1 MRITRFGA
9 SLLLAL
15 GIQAASAWVAGAE
28 TLKIGV
34 IAPLTGGGAPWGI
47 AAAEATKI
55 LAAKTNAEGG
65 LDVGGV
71 RYKIEVIAY
80 DDQYKAADSVAAYNR
95 LLNQDGV
102 KFMFIQTSPAAV
114 ALKQNVEDDK
124 VLAITLAASPNA
136 LDAKS
141 KYMFRAN
148 STPDD
153 YLPNLVTWLKNNIK
167 ERRIALVNPND
178 EVGFDFSKLQQKLM
192 KDNGF
197 EVLTNE
203 MYERSTKDFQ
213 PMFTKIMGLKPE
225 VIDLGGVPPATTG
238 LMLRQ
243 LRELGY
249 KGQIVK
255 TAGPSPKEIVA
266 AAGKEA
272 AEGMIVSLFA
282 DPKNEGYQR
291 IVAEYKKA
299 IGQEPNE
306 MVLPSYDGV
315 SVLLRAIQ
323 KAGTVTDTAK
333 VAAAFAVALPMP
345 GVLGDELTLGGKTVF
360 GSDQQVMSTIYVG
373 AMRDGVPV
381 VLGKTK

>member
-1 MRITRFGA
+1 
-9 SLLLAL
+9 
-15 GIQAASAWVAGAE
+15 
-28 TLKIGV
+28 
-34 IAPLTGGGAPWGI
+34 
-47 AAAEATKI
+47 
-55 LAAKTNAEGG
+55 
-65 LDVGGV
+65 
-71 RYKIEVIAY
+71 
-80 DDQYKAADSVAAYNR
+80 
-95 LLNQDGV
+95 
-102 KFMFIQTSPAAV
+102 
-114 ALKQNVEDDK
+114 

-255 TAGPSPKEIVA
+255 TAGPSPREIVA

-333 VAAAFAVALPMP
+333 VAAAFAQALPMP
-345 GVLGDELTLGGKTVF
+345 GVLGDELTLGGKAVF